1 MFCGKGEKM
10 SRLKEALVLAI
21 AILGLG
27 AFLYYA
33 MMHTKDRDRVVSVK
47 GLSEREVKAD
57 FVIWPIVYKEVGN
70 DLSAIHDAVQAK
82 NATLAKFLQG
92 NGIEKSEISWSA
104 PEIEDV
110 QGERYGDNRRP
121 FRYIATVVTTV
132 ASKNVDRVR
141 EIMGKQGELLKQGI
155 AFSGDDYRYR
165 KIYSFNGLNE
175 IKPAMIDEANKNAR
189 AAAQKFA
196 MDSES
201 KLGKIK
207 TATQGQFTISDR
219 DENTPFIKNVR
230 VVTNVQYFLED

>member
-1 MFCGKGEKM
+1 M

-27 AFLYYA
+27 AFLYCA
-33 MMHTKDRDRVVSVK
+33 MMHTKDRDRVVTVK

-82 NATLAKFLQG
+82 NTTLAKFLQD
-92 NGIEKSEISWSA
+92 NGVEASEISWSA

-110 QGERYGDNRRP
+110 QGERYGDNKRQ

-132 ASKNVDRVR
+132 ASKNVDRIR

-165 KIYSFNGLNE
+165 KIYTFNGLNE

-196 MDSES
+196 MDSGS

-207 TATQGQFTISDR
+207 TAAQGQFSISDR

>member
-1 MFCGKGEKM
+1 M

-27 AFLYYA
+27 AFLYCA
-33 MMHTKDRDRVVSVK
+33 MMHTKGRDRVVAVK

-82 NATLAKFLQG
+82 NTTLAKFLQD
-92 NGIEKSEISWSA
+92 NGVEKSEISWSA

-110 QGERYGDNRRP
+110 QGERYGDNKRQ

-132 ASKNVDRVR
+132 ASKNVDRIR
-141 EIMGKQGELLKQGI
+141 EIMGKQGDLLKQGI

-165 KIYSFNGLNE
+165 KIYTFNGLNE

-196 MDSES
+196 MDSGS

-207 TATQGQFTISDR
+207 TAAQGQFSISDR

>member
-1 MFCGKGEKM
+1 M

-27 AFLYYA
+27 AFLYCA
-33 MMHTKDRDRVVSVK
+33 MMHTKDRDRVVTVK

-70 DLSAIHDAVQAK
+70 DLSAIHDAVQVK
-82 NATLAKFLQG
+82 NTTLAKFLQD
-92 NGIEKSEISWSA
+92 NGVEASEISWSA

-110 QGERYGDNRRP
+110 QGERYGDNKRQ

-132 ASKNVDRVR
+132 ASKNVDRIR

-165 KIYSFNGLNE
+165 KIYTFNGLNE

-196 MDSES
+196 MDSGS

-207 TATQGQFTISDR
+207 TAAQGQFSISDR

>member
-1 MFCGKGEKM
+1 M
-10 SRLKEALVLAI
+10 SRVKEALVLAV

-27 AFLYYA
+27 AFLYCA
-33 MMHTKDRDRVVSVK
+33 MMHTKDRDRVVSVR

-70 DLSAIHDAVQAK
+70 DLSAIYDAVQAK
-82 NATLAKFLQG
+82 NATLGKFLRG
-92 NGIEKSEISWSA
+92 NGVADSEISWSA

-141 EIMGKQGELLKQGI
+141 EIMGKQGDLLKQGI

-165 KIYSFNGLNE
+165 KIYSFNALNE

-189 AAAQKFA
+189 AAGEKFA
-196 MDSES
+196 ADSDS
-201 KLGKIK
+201 KLEKIK
-207 TATQGQFTISDR
+207 TASQGQFSISGR
-219 DENTPFIKNVR
+219 DETMPYIKNVR
-230 VVTNVQYFLED
+230 VVTSVQYFLED

>member
-1 MFCGKGEKM
+1 VFCGKGEKM

>member
-1 MFCGKGEKM
+1 M
-10 SRLKEALVLAI
+10 SRIRESVVLAL
-21 AILGLG
+21 AIIGLG
-27 AFLYYA
+27 AFLYSA
-33 MMHTKDRDRVVSVK
+33 IVGVKDRDRVINVR
-47 GLSEREVKAD
+47 GLAEREVKAD

-70 DLSAIHDAVQAK
+70 DLSAIHDAVQTK
-82 NATLAKFLQG
+82 NAALEKFLRE
-92 NGIEKSEISWSA
+92 NGVDAAEISWSA
-104 PEIEDV
+104 PEIEDA

-175 IKPAMIDEANKNAR
+175 IKPTMIDEANKNAR
-189 AAAQKFA
+189 AAAEKFA
-196 MDSES
+196 TDSES

-207 TATQGQFTISDR
+207 TATQGQFSISDR

>member
-1 MFCGKGEKM
+1 M
-10 SRLKEALVLAI
+10 SRVKEALLLAV

-27 AFLYYA
+27 AFLYCA
-33 MMHTKDRDRVVSVK
+33 MIHTKDRDRVVSVR

-70 DLSAIHDAVQAK
+70 DLSLIHDAVQTK
-82 NATLAKFLQG
+82 NATLAKFLRD
-92 NGIEKSEISWSA
+92 NGVVDSEISWSA

-189 AAAQKFA
+189 AAAEKFA
-196 MDSES
+196 TDSES

-207 TATQGQFTISDR
+207 TATQGQFSISDR

>member
-1 MFCGKGEKM
+1 MFYGKGEKM

-27 AFLYYA
+27 AFLYCA
-33 MMHTKDRDRVVSVK
+33 MMHTKDRDRVVTVK

-82 NATLAKFLQG
+82 NTTLAKFLQD
-92 NGIEKSEISWSA
+92 NGVEASEISWSA

-110 QGERYGDNRRP
+110 QGERYGDNKRQ

-132 ASKNVDRVR
+132 ASKNVDRIR

-165 KIYSFNGLNE
+165 KIYTFNGLNE

-196 MDSES
+196 MDSGS

-207 TATQGQFTISDR
+207 TAAQGQFSISDR

>member
-1 MFCGKGEKM
+1 M
-10 SRLKEALVLAI
+10 SRLKEAIVLAI

-27 AFLYYA
+27 AFLYCA
-33 MMHTKDRDRVVSVK
+33 MMHTKDRERVVSVK

-70 DLSAIHDAVQAK
+70 DLSAIYDAVQAK

-92 NGIEKSEISWSA
+92 NGIEKSEISWSS

-141 EIMGKQGELLKQGI
+141 EIMGKQGDLLKQGI
-155 AFSGDDYRYR
+155 AFSCDDYRYR
-165 KIYSFNGLNE
+165 KIYSFNALNE

-189 AAAQKFA
+189 AAGEKFA
-196 MDSES
+196 ADSDS

-207 TATQGQFTISDR
+207 TASQGQFSISDR
-219 DENTPFIKNVR
+219 DENTPYIKNVR
-230 VVTNVQYFLED
+230 VVTSVQYFLED